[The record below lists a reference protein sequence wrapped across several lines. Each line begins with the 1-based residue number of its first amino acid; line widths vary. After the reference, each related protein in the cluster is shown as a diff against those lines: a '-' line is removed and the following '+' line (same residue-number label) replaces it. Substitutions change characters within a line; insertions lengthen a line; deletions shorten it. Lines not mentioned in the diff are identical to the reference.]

1 MTASPLDAN
10 IEKWYVMAAY
20 KFELKA
26 EASLRE
32 AGIEVYLPKETIYVK
47 KPRRRPVAVERP
59 AISTLIFVHASWSR
73 IIDYKRR
80 IDDRLKFKMTPI
92 AADTTRPPL
101 SSDKTYLTVP
111 EPQMAAF
118 ISIWATRDTLQASLT
133 PLISSTSSPTTSA
146 SPTTF
151 PVTSLSVPATSQS
164 SQKDNT
170 HKNNTLP
177 IGTTVEI
184 TDGPLSG
191 LRATTLTPITSRSRT
206 TRLSLP
212 LASLL
217 TITISLPTSSL
228 SPIDTTKTAISAIE

>member
-1 MTASPLDAN
+1 MTVSPLDAN

-191 LRATTLTPITSRSRT
+191 L
-206 TRLSLP
+206 LSL
-212 LASLL
+212 
-217 TITISLPTSSL
+217 IHI
-228 SPIDTTKTAISAIE
+228 

>member
-1 MTASPLDAN
+1 MTVSPLDAN

-184 TDGPLSG
+184 TDGPLSC
-191 LRATTLTPITSRSRT
+191 LRANTLTTITSLSRT

>member
-1 MTASPLDAN
+1 MTVSPLDAN

-111 EPQMAAF
+111 DPQMAAF

-133 PLISSTSSPTTSA
+133 PLISSTTSPSPTLPPS
-146 SPTTF
+146 
-151 PVTSLSVPATSQS
+151 TSLSASTTSQS

-228 SPIDTTKTAISAIE
+228 SPIQTC